1 MQKKFTTNNIL
12 FIIFLCVVIIGISYY
27 KTMNTNIIS
36 TSMIKEGYSNLF
48 KANAPPKY
56 NTCSN

>member
-48 KANAPPKY
+48 KANAPSKI
-56 NTCSN
+56 